1 METGS
6 VTVMPFLLFSILR
19 KVIDENEN
27 DWDDFFTAPCLPLT
41 PKSQA
46 LPSLARSVYDV
57 WSSTRLPLVLEQ
69 FMQKAENGEEINRL
83 AATNIRGCFARLHRQ
98 DGYDKKCPVFQGQTQ
113 HNHSPGKTKKAVLK
127 EEKGL

>member
-19 KVIDENEN
+19 KVMDENEN

-46 LPSLARSVYDV
+46 PPSLARSVYDV

-83 AATNIRGCFARLHRQ
+83 AAELTSEDALQDYIDKMATTRNVLFSKVKHSITTAQGKQKRQ
-98 DGYDKKCPVFQGQTQ
+98 Y
-113 HNHSPGKTKKAVLK
+113 
-127 EEKGL
+127 

>member
-19 KVIDENEN
+19 NVMDENEN

-46 LPSLARSVYDV
+46 PPSLARSVYDV

-69 FMQKAENGEEINRL
+69 FMQKGQKGEEINRL
-83 AATNIRGCFARLHRQ
+83 AAELTSEDALQDYIDKMAKTRNVLFSMVKHSITTAQGKQKRQ
-98 DGYDKKCPVFQGQTQ
+98 Y
-113 HNHSPGKTKKAVLK
+113 
-127 EEKGL
+127 